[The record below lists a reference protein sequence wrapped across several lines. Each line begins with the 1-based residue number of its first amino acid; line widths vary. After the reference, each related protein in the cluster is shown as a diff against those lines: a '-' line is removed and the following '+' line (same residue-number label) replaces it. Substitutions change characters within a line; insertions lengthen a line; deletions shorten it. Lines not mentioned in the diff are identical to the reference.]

1 MQKINNKLQKKS
13 KKLYRGKSHDN
24 QIGIPFPVLSFF
36 EIVIKYNASAGMGID
51 ISFDNISQDNLYL
64 ILIFDTFVEAKAELY
79 IYAVFYIP
87 SRMSPI
93 QINFVVDLR
102 GTVSDGRSGIKLE
115 FSFMEQKFDL
125 NVYFVLNIFKL
136 DFYFKYCIYIN
147 LPFTKYNKEFYI

>member
-1 MQKINNKLQKKS
+1 
-13 KKLYRGKSHDN
+13 
-24 QIGIPFPVLSFF
+24 
-36 EIVIKYNASAGMGID
+36 MGID

-93 QINFVVDLR
+93 QINLVVDLR

-125 NVYFVLNIFKL
+125 NVYFVLNIFKF

-147 LPFTKYNKEFYI
+147 LPFTKYNKEFYIFYYQYKGILIKSNNLKKLEMNKGKFVNQK